1 MLICMYFYREFMR
14 EGVLM
19 KTKSDF
25 SDPSERYCVTV
36 SHVSASCYQH
46 SGMHHDNLVNITTTC
61 MVGSPSAGISSSVVM
76 SS

>member
-25 SDPSERYCVTV
+25 SDPSERYYNYMPLSAMCPLHVISTLECV
-36 SHVSASCYQH
+36 
-46 SGMHHDNLVNITTTC
+46 MI
-61 MVGSPSAGISSSVVM
+61 I
-76 SS
+76 

>member
-1 MLICMYFYREFMR
+1 MLMCMYFYREFMR

-36 SHVSASCYQH
+36 SVSHVSVSTLECSC
-46 SGMHHDNLVNITTTC
+46 NLINIS
-61 MVGSPSAGISSSVVM
+61 VHYGSPSAGISSSVVT

>member
-25 SDPSERYCVTV
+25 SDPSERYTATV
-36 SHVSASCYQH
+36 SHVSTSCYQH
-46 SGMHHDNLVNITTTC
+46 SGMRHDN
-61 MVGSPSAGISSSVVM
+61 
-76 SS
+76 